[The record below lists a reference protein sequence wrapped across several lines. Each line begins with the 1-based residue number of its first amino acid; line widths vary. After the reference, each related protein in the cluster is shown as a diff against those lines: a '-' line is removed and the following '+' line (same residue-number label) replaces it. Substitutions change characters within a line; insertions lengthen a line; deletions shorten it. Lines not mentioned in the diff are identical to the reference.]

1 MTSSQEE
8 TTFPIQTKQSAKIID
23 GIHTEVLISGFRNK
37 IFVVI
42 TQYGKIVDTISP
54 LRVSSTDTIPT
65 NEIFL
70 LGSYSSL
77 YQIYASQIANT
88 IVQENPNEGRS
99 IIVGIALMKKGTESM
114 NEQEGEEII
123 GGKYLLEQVELMVRE
138 CRVW

>member
-114 NEQEGEEII
+114 NEQEEEII